1 MDRKVTNTTL
11 TLDGPPRNVPGSV
24 RGLGQSSQSAAFC
37 LDLDH
42 VDVVLNRLTRCYTLL
57 VNEPIPAVSK
67 NDSRIWPL
75 IGTVVSQLLYES
87 GWSVRRDF
95 RWVCSDASGRSHAHI
110 YWPIAMSAPLA
121 VQSIRR
127 TLRGDLA
134 DRVEAAT
141 AHEAAE
147 QARLRATADFA
158 EGTTAMAARRP
169 PEFRGE

>member
-67 NDSRIWPL
+67 NDSRVWPL

-95 RWVCSDASGRSHAHI
+95 QLGVPRCLWKKPRSHL
-110 YWPIAMSAPLA
+110 LA
-121 VQSIRR
+121 NRHV
-127 TLRGDLA
+127 G
-134 DRVEAAT
+134 AT
-141 AHEAAE
+141 QLCTHESC
-147 QARLRATADFA
+147 
-158 EGTTAMAARRP
+158 
-169 PEFRGE
+169 